1 MKSAEKI
8 VQPRKEYGTVPEG
21 GKMLQDIDGS
31 PFTEKTMKWFM
42 IAVYVLLVGFGVGT
56 GYLLASP
63 AAADDSTSGTV
74 VTSGQKAAGVEDTS
88 AFKDT
93 AVGVIEKGGMK
104 GEGTHQLIRDG
115 GPSQTAYMISSVVD
129 LDQFVGKKVKIWG
142 ETVAAKKVSWLMD
155 VGRVELQ
162 E

>member
-1 MKSAEKI
+1 MKSAHKQGEDRMLHTLDAVDSEEKN
-8 VQPRKEYGTVPEG
+8 
-21 GKMLQDIDGS
+21 
-31 PFTEKTMKWFM
+31 MKWF
-42 IAVYVLLVGFGVGT
+42 IIVVYIVLVGFGIGT

-63 AAADDSTSGTV
+63 AASGSIRV
-74 VTSGQKAAGVEDTS
+74 IPAASGQKAAGVTDTS

-93 AVGVIEKGGMK
+93 AVGVIQKGGSN

-115 GPSQTAYMISSVVD
+115 GPSQTAYLISSVVD

-142 ETVAAKKVSWLMD
+142 ETVRAKKVSWLMD